1 MTDSKYRQDNSIS
14 FKHCRMSGWRA
25 FLWMLVTVICMAI
38 AVPNEAEAAKKR
50 SSKAKTTATAKKK
63 TATRNTAKKTA
74 STAKSTSSSKK
85 RKTTSKSRKGSSS
98 RRRAGSS
105 SSKGGNWALTA
116 ADVNPDSKSPE
127 VKAKKSSKRQV
138 TVERPDLEAIR
149 VATLD
154 PKNPMYF
161 PKLMKKFN
169 RNDTTMTADEFRHL
183 YLGYMFQEDYD
194 PYRESPYSSVTD
206 AYRNKTSH
214 SKEEIDTIRKYAEL
228 TLLDNPFDLR
238 QMSFLVHVL
247 KERRKDMSAKIWEYR
262 LEHLLGAIKSTGTG
276 ENEENAWFVIYPAH
290 EYDMVQLMGY
300 HAVDAD
306 FIEPGFDYLIVE
318 PEEETARRLRDKVQ
332 KGFYF
337 DVRQIHQQYELKHPE
352 DGNEEDEASDAA
364 IDEESAEDPDDIP
377 AEEDPDDTPAEED
390 PDDIPAEENPDDI
403 PAEENPDDIPAEEN
417 PDIIPAEEPEAVIP
431 AG

>member
-1 MTDSKYRQDNSIS
+1 MKESNSTTYTNVNQRD
-14 FKHCRMSGWRA
+14 CLVRSGWRA
-25 FLWMLVTVICMAI
+25 FLWMLVMIIFMSLAM
-38 AVPNEAEAAKKR
+38 PNVAEAAKKKT
-50 SSKAKTTATAKKK
+50 SKAKTTATTKRRSTKK
-63 TATRNTAKKTA
+63 TSSA
-74 STAKSTSSSKK
+74 SSKK
-85 RKTTSKSRKGSSS
+85 KTSKSRKSKSSG
-98 RRRAGSS
+98 RRRAATSS
-105 SSKGGNWALTA
+105 GGANWALTA
-116 ADVNPDSKSPE
+116 ADVNPDSQSPN
-127 VKAKKSSKRQV
+127 VKTKKSSKRQV

-154 PKNPMYF
+154 PSNPMYF

-194 PYRESPYSSVTD
+194 PYRESTYASVTD

-214 SKEEIDTIRKYAEL
+214 TKEEIDTIRKYAEL

-300 HAVDAD
+300 HAVDAEL
-306 FIEPGFDYLIVE
+306 IEPGFDYLMVE
-318 PEEETARRLRDKVQ
+318 PEEETAQRLRDKVQ
-332 KGFYF
+332 KGFFF

-352 DGNEEDEASDAA
+352 DGDD
-364 IDEESAEDPDDIP
+364 DEEEMSEAIEVDSDPDDIPAEEDPDDIP
-377 AEEDPDDTPAEED
+377 AEEDPDE
-390 PDDIPAEENPDDI
+390 IPAN
-403 PAEENPDDIPAEEN
+403 
-417 PDIIPAEEPEAVIP
+417 
-431 AG
+431 